1 MTTAWP
7 IPAEARTTTDSV
19 VTIRMDQP
27 GRLGRLGRTGGRRAG
42 EGRGRRGGRAAGE
55 RGGVGMGDT
64 SAKAWGWG
72 SVSTVGPYD
81 LRPGPVAGRRAPVSP
96 VRGNV
101 TSDEREV

>member
-1 MTTAWP
+1 MSASRLVTTAWP

-55 RGGVGMGDT
+55 RGGVGMGGHLREGMGVGIREHRRPIR
-64 SAKAWGWG
+64 SAARSG
-72 SVSTVGPYD
+72 
-81 LRPGPVAGRRAPVSP
+81 GRAARARVPRS
-96 VRGNV
+96 R
-101 TSDEREV
+101 